1 MTVSIKMPK
10 HLRFNDQGLI
20 NFEPIL
26 TCLDWNLKDQKVEI
40 DFSTC
45 EDAINFQAL
54 SLIIPYC
61 WELRT
66 SGCYVEFRH
75 SENSLSMWNTM
86 GAAGW
91 SQVLSVGHENFRSSY
106 SKPLIAIR
114 GSGDF
119 KLALSKSESYTKNFD
134 IEYEKTLRYVLSE
147 ILYNTMEHGR
157 AYRNHAGE
165 QEVRIPSIM
174 QFNWYRK
181 SNSIKF
187 IVADLGIGVKRHL
200 EQAYPGS
207 DSDAEALLKAI
218 QPQVSGTFGQTGNYT
233 GKDNAGMGLYIS
245 SNIVRRLRAQ
255 MYLVSG
261 DGLLHISPK
270 DTTTKT
276 LESRWPG
283 TFVYGEI
290 DLGRDKTFELHAL
303 MNELREKA
311 REEINAK
318 TAATEEEFFYIH
330 IRNHFGYYAED
341 KDAAKRYRDR
351 EIIPTINAGLKL
363 RVDFADVKA
372 APHSFLSAL
381 LATPITMYGLR
392 AYKNIKVINASPEI
406 RETID
411 YILEENT

>member
-1 MTVSIKMPK
+1 MTAVIRLPR
-10 HLRFNDQGLI
+10 HLRFNDHGSI
-20 NFEPIL
+20 SFEPIL
-26 TCLDWNLKDQKVEI
+26 SCFDWSLQNQNVEV
-40 DFSTC
+40 DLSGC

-61 WELRT
+61 WQLRT
-66 SGCYVEFRH
+66 NNCYVEFRH
-75 SENSLSMWNTM
+75 SENSSAMWHRM

-91 SQVLSVGHENFRSSY
+91 SQVLTLPHENFRSSY

-114 GSGDF
+114 GSDDF

-157 AYRNHAGE
+157 AYRNSPGE
-165 QEVRIPSIM
+165 PEVRIPSIM
-174 QFNWYRK
+174 QFNWYKR

-200 EQAYPGS
+200 EQAYPGCET
-207 DSDAEALLKAI
+207 DAEALLKAI
-218 QPQVSGTFGQTGNYT
+218 QPQVSGTFGQSSSYT

-255 MYLVSG
+255 MYIVSG
-261 DGLLHISPK
+261 DGLLHVSPR

-276 LESRWPG
+276 LHSVWPG

-290 DLGRDKTFELHAL
+290 DLGRDRTFELHAL

-311 REEINAK
+311 REEIQAK
-318 TAATEEEFFYIH
+318 TAASEEEFFYIH
-330 IRNHFGYYAED
+330 VRNHFGYYAED
-341 KDAAKRYRDR
+341 KDAAKRFRDR
-351 EIIPTINAGLKL
+351 EIVPKINDGLKL
-363 RVDFADVKA
+363 RIDFADVKA

-381 LATPITMYGLR
+381 LATPITIYGLR
-392 AYKNIKVINASPEI
+392 AYKNIKVINALPEI